1 MSKSFR
7 ISIKNRYN
15 SLHSF
20 FFLGSGLLRPS
31 LVCISG
37 FCPVLAHSHQSS
49 GFCPVLAHSHQRIRD
64 WLKTDWT
71 VQELLFV
78 CFGQCQIFDQ
88 GSLLSFQSRSVCV
101 IDTRKVINLSLV
113 VGSYIARAYDFLF
126 RIVYRTTAQR
136 CYWTLIRINNKT
148 KGPSNCYPMHY
159 NSKKALKSGD

>member
-78 CFGQCQIFDQ
+78 CFGQCQFSTKIPC
-88 GSLLSFQSRSVCV
+88 SLSELKCVRHNIDDTIVLILGCSFFVLDAAPSAIKNSVQISVLKTQSNTEYGR
-101 IDTRKVINLSLV
+101 
-113 VGSYIARAYDFLF
+113 
-126 RIVYRTTAQR
+126 
-136 CYWTLIRINNKT
+136 
-148 KGPSNCYPMHY
+148 
-159 NSKKALKSGD
+159 